1 MNFLNLLYI
10 FCTYNF
16 LVFLFYVF
24 KFNDNTADIK
34 QQIKHKINGKYPF
47 ITYKNPAATD
57 EIAST

>member
-1 MNFLNLLYI
+1 MSSNL
-10 FCTYNF
+10 
-16 LVFLFYVF
+16 
-24 KFNDNTADIK
+24 NDNTADIK